1 MLSAKSASLIAGVLQ
16 QAALVL
22 FIRYSKTPNADG
34 SSTHSNAGHDQF
46 QAPYLTSVA
55 VASSEVFKLFLS
67 CILEVITSNR
77 NRNPDTARNAISD
90 ESKHELKSSFISN
103 SLNTFKRMLR
113 LNNRESAKLAIPA
126 ALYLAQNNLL
136 FLALSNLSVPTYQV
150 TSQGKLLTTTIISR
164 IMLKK
169 QINGKQYL
177 AIVLLGLGVAVIHL
191 SEYHNNMNTQNEKI
205 SRGAGRQQNQWLGL
219 LAVLIS
225 CFTSGFAGVYF
236 EYILKTTK
244 HKQSLHLRNFQLAFW
259 SFIMAVVYIL
269 FKDIAQVKSHG
280 LFHGF
285 DGVVVLVVVVQGITG
300 FVASMMLYYAGA
312 ILKGFAMSV
321 AAVLAT
327 VASIFLFGTK
337 VNATFF
343 FGAFMVGVA
352 VRMYS
357 YYDERERDER
367 RSLFSLSRLGRS
379 GVRISSWNLLLCSF
393 SCIFIFSNS
402 MILRSHSQDLKQG
415 ASLVEAMNAPIKVT
429 SENVLPGASIANKN
443 KYNADWTGKMD
454 LTADKLMGLGGA
466 KFEHYQKEISD
477 MDRSRTQDMDMLKN
491 SIGPPVKNLASNLA
505 AISNSTRTEKVA
517 SVVPADGTF
526 VEENNKTLTNN
537 ETKER
542 IPVALAGTDVV
553 KKMTPEANKTQN
565 LQAQGA
571 KRKEP
576 EKCHLRDLSTYAV
589 SAVGDMHRTLLKTHL
604 KDANCL
610 FFTCS
615 KDATHCDHM
624 LPTNYDGPEPPCCVH
639 ILRDMARIFDDAM
652 CSLGLDYSSAFGTLL
667 GLRRADRLI
676 PWTADNDYIIPS
688 KDVANAMVS
697 LWDTE
702 TTGLAHIYQ
711 GINRICVTDSFAG
724 GKLQRK
730 WSIPPPVPG
739 TDQYDTLHLR
749 GFPYIDLYVGRNTSQ
764 DMFEEIEG
772 CRHLYRDIFPTKR
785 MLVYNG
791 TFAQNIPANPEQ
803 VLRTYYGKSWSIPR
817 SDENPHGATNC
828 PYSPTH

>member
-22 FIRYSKTPNADG
+22 IIRYSKTPNGDR
-34 SSTHSNAGHDQF
+34 SSTHSNGHDQF
-46 QAPYLTSVA
+46 QVPYLTSVA

-67 CILEVITSNR
+67 CILEVITSN
-77 NRNPDTARNAISD
+77 PDTARYAISD
-90 ESKHELKSSFISN
+90 ESKHESKSRFISS

-177 AIVLLGLGVAVIHL
+177 AIALLGLGVAVINL
-191 SEYHNNMNTQNEKI
+191 SEYHNNMNIQNEKI

-259 SFIMAVVYIL
+259 SFLMAVVHIL
-269 FKDIAQVKSHG
+269 FKDMAQVKSHG

-285 DGVVVLVVVVQGITG
+285 DGVVVLVVVAQGITG
-300 FVASMMLYYAGA
+300 FVASMVLYYAGA

-343 FGAFMVGVA
+343 FGAFIVGVA

-357 YYDERERDER
+357 YYGERERDER
-367 RSLFSLSRLGRS
+367 RSLFSLSPLGRS
-379 GVRISSWNLLLCSF
+379 GAVRRSSCILTPLRKLLLCSF
-393 SCIFIFSNS
+393 SFIFIYSNS
-402 MILRSHSQDLKQG
+402 MILRSLSQDLKQG
-415 ASLVEAMNAPIKVT
+415 VLGEAMNAPRNVT
-429 SENVLPGASIANKN
+429 SEDVLPGASIANK
-443 KYNADWTGKMD
+443 YNAEWTGKMD

-466 KFEHYQKEISD
+466 KFEHYEKEISD
-477 MDRSRTQDMDMLKN
+477 IDRSRTQEDVDMLKN
-491 SIGPPVKNLASNLA
+491 IDPLVKNLASNLA

-526 VEENNKTLTNN
+526 VEENKKTLMNN

-542 IPVALAGTDVV
+542 IPVALGGTDVV

-565 LQAQGA
+565 LQVQRA
-571 KRKEP
+571 KRKDP
-576 EKCHLRDLSTYAV
+576 QKCHLRDVSTYAV
-589 SAVGDMHRTLLKTHL
+589 RAVGDMHRTLLKTHL

-615 KDATHCDHM
+615 KDDTHCDNI

-676 PWTADNDYIIPS
+676 PWTIDNDYIIPS

-702 TTGLAHIYQ
+702 TTGLAHIHQ
-711 GINRICVTDSFAG
+711 DINRICITDSFAG

-739 TDQYDTLHLR
+739 TYQSDTLYAR

-764 DMFEEIEG
+764 DMFGEIEG
-772 CRHLYRDIFPTKR
+772 CRHLYRNIFPTKR

-803 VLRTYYGKSWSIPR
+803 LLRTYYGKSWSIPR
-817 SDENPHGATNC
+817 SDKNPHGASPC